1 MLARLEG
8 DVLVPGSGGD
18 RDVCVWPP
26 SRVTGGGTIFCGVL
40 EPDSSPASDPDRI
53 VCVGGTN
60 GKLNDGVAVDPS
72 ADGAE
77 CGEDPKNSRGRSSS
91 AELVELLRWVFPSW
105 PGSLSLSLT
114 EESGLNGS
122 AVCSSDD
129 VESSVSSSSDDE
141 GLLG

>member
-1 MLARLEG
+1 LLARLDG

-26 SRVTGGGTIFCGVL
+26 SRVTGGGTISCGVL
-40 EPDSSPASDPDRI
+40 ESEPSPTSDPDRI
-53 VCVGGTN
+53 VCVVGTN

-72 ADGAE
+72 ADGAG

-91 AELVELLRWVFPSW
+91 PEPVELLRWGFPSW
-105 PGSLSLSLT
+105 PGSLSLSLI

-129 VESSVSSSSDDE
+129 VESSVSSSSDKE

>member
-1 MLARLEG
+1 LLDRLEG

-26 SRVTGGGTIFCGVL
+26 SRVVTGGGTISCGVL
-40 EPDSSPASDPDRI
+40 EPEPSPDPDRI

-72 ADGAE
+72 ADGAG

-91 AELVELLRWVFPSW
+91 AELVELLRWGFPSW
-105 PGSLSLSLT
+105 PGSLSVSLT

-129 VESSVSSSSDDE
+129 VESSVSSSSDNE
-141 GLLG
+141 GRLG